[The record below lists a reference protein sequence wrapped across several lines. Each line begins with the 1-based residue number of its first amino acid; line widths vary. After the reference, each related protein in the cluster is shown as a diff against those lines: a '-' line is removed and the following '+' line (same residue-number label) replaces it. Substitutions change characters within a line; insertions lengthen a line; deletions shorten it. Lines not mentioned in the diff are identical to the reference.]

1 MTIVIAIGIAT
12 GCVYALVGIGFSLIY
27 RTTGIVNFAQGVFVA
42 LGGMSAYWLTS
53 VREWP
58 YALALVAAVGL
69 SALAGLA
76 LWLLVVLP
84 LWRRGAEQVSVL
96 MATLVAG
103 ALATALLQKWLGS
116 QPRTLPEW
124 ISGLKLKLPGGSIT
138 GQYAL
143 VVIATVVLVVVLAA
157 FLRWSTLGRSM
168 RACAASRETAALLG
182 ISPERI
188 GALAMMLSAALGG
201 LAGILIAPAQYT
213 ATDATVYG
221 IFGFVAAVLGGFG
234 TLIGPVIGGIVVGLV
249 QAFVGRYGNVEY
261 ETLTVFALLLVLMTF
276 RPQGILGSQWSDH

>member
-12 GCVYALVGIGFSLIY
+12 GCVYALVGMGFSLIY

-53 VREWP
+53 VKQWP
-58 YALALVAAVGL
+58 YALALVTAVSL
-69 SALAGLA
+69 AALAGLA
-76 LWLLVVLP
+76 LWVLVVLP
-84 LWRRGAEQVSVL
+84 LWRRHAEQVSVL

-116 QPRTLPEW
+116 QPRSLPDW
-124 ISGLKLKLPGGSIT
+124 IPGFRVKLPGGSIT

-143 VVIATVVLVVVLAA
+143 VVIATIVLIVVLAA
-157 FLRWSTLGRSM
+157 FLRFSTLGRSM
-168 RACAASRETAALLG
+168 RACAANRETATLLG

-188 GALAMMLSAALGG
+188 GALAMVLSAALGG
-201 LAGILIAPAQYT
+201 LAGVLIAPAQYT

-234 TLIGPVIGGIVVGLV
+234 TLTGPLIGGIVVGLV
-249 QAFVGRYGNVEY
+249 QAFIGRYGNVEY

-276 RPQGILGSQWSDH
+276 RPQGILGSGWSDH

>member
-53 VREWP
+53 VKDWP

-124 ISGLKLKLPGGSIT
+124 IAGLRLKLPGGSIT

-143 VVIATVVLVVVLAA
+143 VVIATFVLVVVLAA

-261 ETLTVFALLLVLMTF
+261 ETLTVFALLLILMTF

>member
-1 MTIVIAIGIAT
+1 MTIVVAIGIAT

-42 LGGMSAYWLTS
+42 LGGMSAYWMAS
-53 VREWP
+53 VKQVP
-58 YALALVAAVGL
+58 YALALIAAVLL

-76 LWLLVVLP
+76 LWVLVVLP

-96 MATLVAG
+96 MATLVAA

-124 ISGLKLKLPGGSIT
+124 ISGLRLKVPGGSIT

-143 VVIATVVLVVVLAA
+143 VVIATLVLVAVLAA

-182 ISPERI
+182 ISAERI

-201 LAGILIAPAQYT
+201 LGGIMIAPAQYT
-213 ATDATVYG
+213 STDATVYG

-234 TLIGPVIGGIVVGLV
+234 TLSGPLIGGIAVGLV
-249 QAFVGRYGNVEY
+249 QSFIGRYGNVEY
-261 ETLTVFALLLVLMTF
+261 ETLTVFGLLLVLMTF
-276 RPQGILGSQWSDH
+276 RPQGILGSKWSDH

>member
-58 YALALVAAVGL
+58 YALALFAAVGL
-69 SALAGLA
+69 SALAGLV
-76 LWLLVVLP
+76 LWLLVILP

-124 ISGLKLKLPGGSIT
+124 ISGLRLKLPGGSIT

-143 VVIATVVLVVVLAA
+143 VVIATFVLVVVLAA

-168 RACAASRETAALLG
+168 RACAASRETASLLG

-261 ETLTVFALLLVLMTF
+261 EALTVFALLLVLMTF